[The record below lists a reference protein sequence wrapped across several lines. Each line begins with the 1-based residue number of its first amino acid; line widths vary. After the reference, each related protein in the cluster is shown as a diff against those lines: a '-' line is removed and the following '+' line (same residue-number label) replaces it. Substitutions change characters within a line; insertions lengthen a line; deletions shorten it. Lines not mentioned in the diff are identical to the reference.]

1 MQSFYQTSA
10 ANRSNCF
17 SIGHHSWVSPPVAM
31 TTDDIINLVDPRQV
45 DANAWT
51 KSTSLSNSKYL
62 IGIQRIKGRPSHV
75 LVIVPT
81 HSLIFGG
88 FQRPQNDEAISKN
101 CDWNQTRI
109 FCTISPWSISF
120 RSIKFQSEV
129 LDNDYNNCSI

>member
-1 MQSFYQTSA
+1 MRHIQHSEAFIPNSLVQSFYQTSA

-81 HSLIFGG
+81 FIDLRWVSVTPKRRSHFEELGLKTNQNILYRIPMISIF
-88 FQRPQNDEAISKN
+88 R
-101 CDWNQTRI
+101 
-109 FCTISPWSISF
+109 
-120 RSIKFQSEV
+120 
-129 LDNDYNNCSI
+129 